1 MNGMSGLYE
10 LSNDDEE
17 TRRTNN
23 ITEIEKNIMD
33 LARLH
38 QDLQFLIESQQESID
53 TINTNVMSA
62 LTHVT
67 ETEVNVATVPVR
79 HGWIPPVV
87 VTGFGLL
94 LTILKAFV
102 PIEPVEPKIAIFFI
116 ILRN

>member
-1 MNGMSGLYE
+1 MDYTSYPNH
-10 LSNDDEE
+10 DEE
-17 TRRTNN
+17 TRRANS
-23 ITEIEKNIMD
+23 ITDIEKNILDFVKM
-33 LARLH
+33 R
-38 QDLQFLIESQQESID
+38 QELQFLIESQQESIY

-94 LTILKAFV
+94 LTILW
-102 PIEPVEPKIAIFFI
+102 
-116 ILRN
+116 LL